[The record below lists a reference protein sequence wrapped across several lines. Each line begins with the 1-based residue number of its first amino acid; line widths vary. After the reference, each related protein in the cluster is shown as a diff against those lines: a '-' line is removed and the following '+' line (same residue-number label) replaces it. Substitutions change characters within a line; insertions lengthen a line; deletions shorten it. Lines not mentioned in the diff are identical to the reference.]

1 MFMLKNLISGA
12 VMCCGIAFTFSA
24 IAQAYPTKP
33 VRVLV
38 PFVAA
43 GGVDLVARA
52 LSDRLSDRLRQQ
64 FVVDN
69 RPGAGGRI
77 AMETLAQAAADGHTL
92 AMISGTTAASSNL
105 HAKLSYDFARDF
117 AAITQV
123 TEQPYI
129 VLLNTAVSA
138 KSVPELIT
146 LAKSKPGV
154 LNYGS
159 SGTGGMQHLAGT
171 LLTQLTGTRM
181 IHVPYKGGGQAVGAL
196 ISGEIQLGFLN
207 PLGARPHIAAGRVR
221 AIAVTSKKRSPAFP
235 QLPAVAE
242 TVPGFEVNNWYG
254 LIAPAKTPVTVI
266 QFIHREI
273 GEILKEEA
281 VRARLEKEGSDV
293 VWSAPQVFRNYIL
306 EEVKLW
312 GKVIREAGIQ
322 AN

>member
-1 MFMLKNLISGA
+1 MFKHAMFCAALG
-12 VMCCGIAFTFSA
+12 CGLTAAFSA
-24 IAQAYPTKP
+24 PVHAYPSKP

-43 GGVDLVARA
+43 GGVDLVARS
-52 LSDRLSDRLRQQ
+52 LTDRLSERLRQQ
-64 FVVDN
+64 FIVDN

-105 HAKLSYDFARDF
+105 HSKLTYDFARDF
-117 AAITQV
+117 SAITQV

-129 VLLNTAVSA
+129 VLLNPGVPA
-138 KSVPELIT
+138 KTVAEVVA
-146 LAKSKPGV
+146 LAKAKPGV

-181 IHVPYKGGGQAVGAL
+181 THIPFKGGGQAVGSL

-207 PLGARPHIAAGRVR
+207 PLGARSHISAGRVR
-221 AIAVTSKKRSPAFP
+221 AIAVTSQKRSPAFP

-254 LIAPAKTPVTVI
+254 LLAPAKTPASVI
-266 QFIHREI
+266 QLLHREI
-273 GEILKEEA
+273 GQILKEES

-293 VWSAPQVFRNYIL
+293 VWSSPQEFRNYIL
-306 EEVKLW
+306 QEVKLW

>member
-1 MFMLKNLISGA
+1 MFKHAMFCAALGCSVTAAISVPA
-12 VMCCGIAFTFSA
+12 H
-24 IAQAYPTKP
+24 AYPSKP

-52 LSDRLSDRLRQQ
+52 LAHRLSDRLRQQ

-77 AMETLAQAAADGHTL
+77 AMETLAQTAADGHTL

-105 HAKLSYDFARDF
+105 HPNLSYDFARDF
-117 AAITQV
+117 SAITQV

-129 VLLNTAVSA
+129 VLLNPGVPA
-138 KSVPELIT
+138 KTVAEVVA
-146 LAKSKPGV
+146 LAKAKPGV

-181 IHVPYKGGGQAVGAL
+181 THIPFKGGGQAVGSL

-207 PLGARPHIAAGRVR
+207 PLGARPHISAGRVR
-221 AIAVTSKKRSPAFP
+221 AIAVTSTKRSPAFP

-254 LIAPAKTPVTVI
+254 LLAPAKTPASVI
-266 QFIHREI
+266 QLLHREV
-273 GEILKEEA
+273 GQILKEES

-293 VWSAPQVFRNYIL
+293 VWSSPQDFRMYIL
-306 EEVKLW
+306 KEVKLW